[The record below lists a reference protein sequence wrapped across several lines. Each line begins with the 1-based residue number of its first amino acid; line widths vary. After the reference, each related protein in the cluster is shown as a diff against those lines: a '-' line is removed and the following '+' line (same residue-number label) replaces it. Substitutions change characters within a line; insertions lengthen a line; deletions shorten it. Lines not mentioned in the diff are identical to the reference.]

1 MPKKALRQKNCPQI
15 FPCYGIKTG
24 TVLHIVRSR
33 KGKNMTLEELLGAD
47 LYSQVQAKIDEVN
60 NKETDKLK
68 HVRYADLS
76 EGNYVGKGKYDADIE
91 KLNTLISTKDSEI
104 ANANKLIDDLKKTSK
119 GNEDMQDK
127 FTQYEQKNAQ
137 LQAELRETKI
147 KSAIKVALMSEKAVD
162 VDYLTYKL
170 NEKLK
175 EKGETLE
182 LDENDNIKGWN
193 DKLSGLKT
201 QFPTM
206 FESASS
212 DDKNGYKVLDENKL
226 KQGDVSDTLT
236 KSELLKKPYAERAR
250 IAQENPEAYAA
261 AMNS

>member
-104 ANANKLIDDLKKTSK
+104 ANANKLIDDLKKTIIAT
-119 GNEDMQDK
+119 N
-127 FTQYEQKNAQ
+127 Q
-137 LQAELRETKI
+137 LRNLGGE
-147 KSAIKVALMSEKAVD
+147 KSTTID
-162 VDYLTYKL
+162 DINDY
-170 NEKLK
+170 
-175 EKGETLE
+175 
-182 LDENDNIKGWN
+182 II
-193 DKLSGLKT
+193 
-201 QFPTM
+201 
-206 FESASS
+206 
-212 DDKNGYKVLDENKL
+212 NGRNK
-226 KQGDVSDTLT
+226 K
-236 KSELLKKPYAERAR
+236 
-250 IAQENPEAYAA
+250 
-261 AMNS
+261 

>member
-1 MPKKALRQKNCPQI
+1 
-15 FPCYGIKTG
+15 
-24 TVLHIVRSR
+24 
-33 KGKNMTLEELLGAD
+33 MTLEKLLGAE
-47 LYSQVQAKIDEVN
+47 LYSQVQAKIEEVN
-60 NKETDKLK
+60 SKESDKLK

-76 EGNYVGKGKYDADIE
+76 EGNYVGKGKYDSDIE
-91 KLNTLISTKDSEI
+91 KLNALISNKDSEI
-104 ANANKLIDDLKKTSK
+104 ANANKLIDDLKKASK

-127 FTQYEQKNAQ
+127 FTQYEQQNTQ
-137 LQAELRETKI
+137 LQAELQETKI

-175 EKGETLE
+175 EKGESLE
-182 LDENDNIKGWN
+182 LDENDNIKGWS

-212 DDKNGYKVLDENKL
+212 SKDGYKVLDENKL
-226 KQGDVSDTLT
+226 KQSDNSDTLT

-250 IAQENPEAYAA
+250 IAQENPEAYAT